1 MSILKNKKLYTITLL
16 VFLMFT
22 IILMSQFFVQD
33 IKQYA
38 LSNNDAEK
46 FNIHILREGKYSFSL
61 PEGWNIEDINDIDG
75 DIFVGF
81 NKDNRIHGNVTIID
95 GNLKDSCNNITNEED
110 NIKVFEEG
118 YKWNIITLKN
128 NSYTS
133 KYYLRDYSEGK
144 VLMLK
149 FSYKD
154 IREKDSIKIVF
165 DNIAMSF
172 N

>member
-1 MSILKNKKLYTITLL
+1 
-16 VFLMFT
+16 
-22 IILMSQFFVQD
+22 MSQFFLKD

-61 PEGWNIEDINDIDG
+61 PEGWNIEDINDVDG
-75 DIFVGF
+75 DIFVSF
-81 NKDNRIHGNVTIID
+81 NKGNRIHGNATIID
-95 GNLKDSCNNITNEED
+95 GDLKNSCNNITNEED

-118 YKWNIITLKN
+118 YKWNVITLKD

-133 KYYLRDYSEGK
+133 RYYLRDYSEGK
-144 VLMLK
+144 VLILK

-154 IREKDSIKIVF
+154 IRERDSIKIVF